1 MNSKKMLIP
10 VMAIVSVCLAALGFA
25 FILIAALTEYDVS
38 IGHFENNAIFAPL
51 AYGACGLGIIS
62 AAVSAFLCRGNRLSR
77 GKNAGVFLSFA
88 SALSAILMLAS
99 VVLTFVDNIS
109 AASEAI
115 SGSAMRLG
123 MVHYLSMI
131 FGVLGSAALV
141 LFVFY
146 GSYRTNVSQVL
157 SFCIPVYFVFET
169 LIQYFD
175 KTTAI
180 DSPLKVL
187 VQLAF
192 VSYAVFTTF
201 DSGVYLG
208 KEKMLPKYVFSC
220 MAAVVVGGTVSL
232 ATLVCQFVRPECFD
246 ISVVESCMSCAFFV
260 LAAAKLHHIAFSIKP
275 EKKEKPA
282 ELAQAEESVNG

>member
-1 MNSKKMLIP
+1 MNSRKMLVP

-25 FILIAALTEYDVS
+25 LILLASITEYDVS
-38 IGHFENNAIFAPL
+38 IGHFANKSVFAPL
-51 AYGACGLGIIS
+51 AYAVCVIGVIAAAAC
-62 AAVSAFLCRGNRLSR
+62 AFLCRGSRLSH

-99 VVLTFVDNIS
+99 VVLTFVEKVSDNSIPGT
-109 AASEAI
+109 AVN
-115 SGSAMRLG
+115 LG
-123 MVHYLSMI
+123 TVHYLSML

-146 GSYRTNVSQVL
+146 GSYRTRASQVL
-157 SFCIPVYFVFET
+157 SFCIPVYFIFET

-180 DSPLKVL
+180 NSPLKVL

-201 DSGVYLG
+201 DAGVYIG
-208 KEKMLPKYVFSC
+208 REKILPRYVFAC
-220 MAAVVVGGTVSL
+220 MAAVVVGGSVSL
-232 ATLVCQFVRPECFD
+232 AALVCQFVRPQCFTL
-246 ISVVESCMSCAFFV
+246 SVVESCMACAFFL

-275 EKKEKPA
+275 EKKEEPA
-282 ELAQAEESVNG
+282 AEIAQAEEAING

>member
-1 MNSKKMLIP
+1 MRAFFHRLTDGYIRFVEKQGFPIIVTLCVAVITATALWTSQREDPYVSPTPP
-10 VMAIVSVCLAALGFA
+10 V
-25 FILIAALTEYDVS
+25 
-38 IGHFENNAIFAPL
+38 
-51 AYGACGLGIIS
+51 
-62 AAVSAFLCRGNRLSR
+62 
-77 GKNAGVFLSFA
+77 
-88 SALSAILMLAS
+88 
-99 VVLTFVDNIS
+99 VDNIS

>member
-115 SGSAMRLG
+115 PGSVMKLG
-123 MVHYLSMI
+123 TVHYLSMI

-141 LFVFY
+141 L
-146 GSYRTNVSQVL
+146 
-157 SFCIPVYFVFET
+157 
-169 LIQYFD
+169 
-175 KTTAI
+175 
-180 DSPLKVL
+180 
-187 VQLAF
+187 
-192 VSYAVFTTF
+192 
-201 DSGVYLG
+201 
-208 KEKMLPKYVFSC
+208 
-220 MAAVVVGGTVSL
+220 
-232 ATLVCQFVRPECFD
+232 
-246 ISVVESCMSCAFFV
+246 
-260 LAAAKLHHIAFSIKP
+260 
-275 EKKEKPA
+275 
-282 ELAQAEESVNG
+282 